1 LQNTAI
7 IRLVNGRLAWYAP
20 GASEEPRWL
29 DDEQVRDSLFALM
42 AEQRNAPCF
51 AVPGADV
58 RLLSL
63 GFTAEEKKHIGKSL
77 PFMLE
82 ERVAEDIEQLHF
94 ASVVLGKLELGVAL
108 CSTAKMQDWQDA
120 LADIPGIRLWLPEPL
135 LLPWRNDEWCIVL
148 EDDEAIVRF
157 GECDGFTVERGLLPA
172 MLAGLQSGQPQPG
185 AVIMYGGDQAADT
198 ALLPDDLQENVQW
211 RRGNLYSA
219 LLLGDTTPGVSVN
232 LLQGSFANRLPLARW
247 WQEWRAVAAIF
258 ALAFGLQW
266 IATYSDYRNLAQ
278 ENLALRS
285 AVLASF
291 RQTNPKGNAPD
302 PEKQLHRQLIAMRG
316 SGDSSGFVHLME
328 QVGAVIAGNK
338 GTSIDTI
345 NYNFNTRGGEM
356 RMNIL
361 AADFE
366 AVERVRADINSA
378 GLEAVMESSS
388 AQGDKVRAR
397 LRVGEKS

>member
-1 LQNTAI
+1 MQNTAI
-7 IRLVNGRLAWYAP
+7 IRLVNGRLAWFAP
-20 GASEEPRWL
+20 GASEAPRWL
-29 DDEQVRDSLFALM
+29 DDEQVRESLYALM

-58 RLLSL
+58 RLLRL

-94 ASVVLGKLELGVAL
+94 SSVTLGKLELGVAL
-108 CSTAKMQDWQDA
+108 CSTAKMRAWQDA
-120 LADIPGIRLWLPEPL
+120 LADFPGIRLWLPEPL
-135 LLPWRNDEWCIVL
+135 LLPWRSGEWCIVL
-148 EDDEAIVRF
+148 EGDEAIVRF
-157 GECDGFTVERGLLPA
+157 DECGGFTVERDLLPA
-172 MLAGLQSGQPQPG
+172 MLAGVQAGQPKPG
-185 AVIMYGGDQAADT
+185 AVIIYGGDQAADS
-198 ALLPDDLQENVQW
+198 ALVPDDLQENVQW

-219 LLLGDTTPGVSVN
+219 LLLGDTPGSSLN
-232 LLQGSFANRLPLARW
+232 LLQGSFAHRLPLARW
-247 WQEWRAVAAIF
+247 WREWRAVAAIF
-258 ALAFGLQW
+258 ALAFCLQW
-266 IATYSDYRNLAQ
+266 VATYSDYRNLER

-285 AVLASF
+285 AVEASY
-291 RQTNPKGNAPD
+291 RQVNPKGNAPK
-302 PEKQLHRQLIAMRG
+302 PESQLQRQLAAMRG
-316 SGDSSGFVHLME
+316 SGDASGFVHLME

-338 GTSIDTI
+338 GTTIDTI
-345 NYNFNTRGGEM
+345 NYNFSNRGGEM

-397 LRVGEKS
+397 LRVGDKS

>member
-1 LQNTAI
+1 MQNTAI

-29 DDEQVRDSLFALM
+29 DDEQVRESLYALM
-42 AEQRNAPCF
+42 AEQRSAPCF

-58 RLLSL
+58 RLLRL

-94 ASVVLGKLELGVAL
+94 SSVALGKLELGVAL
-108 CSTAKMQDWQDA
+108 CSTAKMRAWQDA
-120 LADIPGIRLWLPEPL
+120 LADFPGIRLWLPEPL
-135 LLPWRNDEWCIVL
+135 LLPWRSGEWCIVL
-148 EDDEAIVRF
+148 EGDEAIVRF
-157 GECDGFTVERGLLPA
+157 DECGGFTVERDLLPA
-172 MLAGLQSGQPQPG
+172 MLAGVQAGQPKPG
-185 AVIMYGGDQAADT
+185 AVIVYGDDQAADS
-198 ALLPDDLQENVQW
+198 ALVPDDLRESVQW

-219 LLLGDTTPGVSVN
+219 LLLGDTAGPSLN
-232 LLQGSFANRLPLARW
+232 LLQGSFAHRLPLARW
-247 WQEWRAVAAIF
+247 WREWRAVAAIF

-266 IATYSDYRNLAQ
+266 VATYSDYRNLER

-285 AVLASF
+285 AVEASY
-291 RQTNPKGNAPD
+291 RQVNPRGNAPK
-302 PEKQLHRQLIAMRG
+302 PESQLQRQLAAMRG
-316 SGDSSGFVHLME
+316 SGDASGFVHLME

-338 GTSIDTI
+338 GTTIDTI
-345 NYNFNTRGGEM
+345 NYNFSNRGGEM

-397 LRVGEKS
+397 LRVGDKS

>member
-1 LQNTAI
+1 MQNTAI

-20 GASEEPRWL
+20 GASEKPRWL
-29 DDEQVRDSLFALM
+29 DDEQVRESLYALM

-58 RLLSL
+58 RLLRL

-94 ASVVLGKLELGVAL
+94 SSVALGKLELGVAL
-108 CSTAKMQDWQDA
+108 CSTAKMRAWQDA
-120 LADIPGIRLWLPEPL
+120 LADFPGIRLWLPEPL
-135 LLPWRNDEWCIVL
+135 LLPWRSGEWCIVL
-148 EDDEAIVRF
+148 EGDEAIVRF
-157 GECDGFTVERGLLPA
+157 DECGGFTVERDLLPA
-172 MLAGLQSGQPQPG
+172 MLAGVQAGQPKPG
-185 AVIMYGGDQAADT
+185 AVIVYGDDQAADS
-198 ALLPDDLQENVQW
+198 ALVPDDLRESVQW

-219 LLLGDTTPGVSVN
+219 LLLGDTAGPSLN
-232 LLQGSFANRLPLARW
+232 LLQGSFAHRLPLARW
-247 WQEWRAVAAIF
+247 WREWRAVAAIF

-266 IATYSDYRNLAQ
+266 VATYSDYRNLER

-285 AVLASF
+285 AVEASY
-291 RQTNPKGNAPD
+291 RQVNPRGNAPK
-302 PEKQLHRQLIAMRG
+302 PESQLQRQLAALRG
-316 SGDSSGFVHLME
+316 SGDASGFVHLME

-338 GTSIDTI
+338 GTTIDTI
-345 NYNFNTRGGEM
+345 NYNFSNRGGEM

-397 LRVGEKS
+397 LRVGDKS

>member
-1 LQNTAI
+1 MQNTAI

-29 DDEQVRDSLFALM
+29 DDEQVRESLYALM

-58 RLLSL
+58 RLLRL

-94 ASVVLGKLELGVAL
+94 SSVALGKLELGVAL
-108 CSTAKMQDWQDA
+108 CSTAKMRAWQDA
-120 LADIPGIRLWLPEPL
+120 LADFPGIRLWLPEPL
-135 LLPWRNDEWCIVL
+135 LLPWRSGEWCIVL
-148 EDDEAIVRF
+148 EGDEAIVRF
-157 GECDGFTVERGLLPA
+157 DECGGFTVERDLLPA
-172 MLAGLQSGQPQPG
+172 MLAGVQAGQPKPG
-185 AVIMYGGDQAADT
+185 AVIIYGGDQAADS
-198 ALLPDDLQENVQW
+198 ALLPDDLQESVQW

-219 LLLGDTTPGVSVN
+219 LLLGDTPGSSLN
-232 LLQGSFANRLPLARW
+232 LLQGSFAHRLPLARW
-247 WQEWRAVAAIF
+247 WREWRAVAAIF
-258 ALAFGLQW
+258 ALAFCLQW
-266 IATYSDYRNLAQ
+266 VATYSEYRNLEQ

-285 AVLASF
+285 AVEASY
-291 RQTNPKGNAPD
+291 RQVNPKGNAPK
-302 PEKQLHRQLIAMRG
+302 PESQLQRQLAAMRG
-316 SGDSSGFVHLME
+316 SGDASGFVHLME

-338 GTSIDTI
+338 GTTIDTI
-345 NYNFNTRGGEM
+345 NYNFSNRGGEM

-397 LRVGEKS
+397 LRVGDKS

>member
-29 DDEQVRDSLFALM
+29 DDEQVRESLYALM

-58 RLLSL
+58 RLLRL

-94 ASVVLGKLELGVAL
+94 SSVALGKLELGVAF
-108 CSTAKMQDWQDA
+108 CSTAKMRAWQDA
-120 LADIPGIRLWLPEPL
+120 LADFPGIRLWLPEPL
-135 LLPWRNDEWCIVL
+135 LLPWRSGEWCIVL
-148 EDDEAIVRF
+148 EGDEAIVRF
-157 GECDGFTVERGLLPA
+157 DECGGFTVERDLLPA
-172 MLAGLQSGQPQPG
+172 MLAGVQAGQPKPG
-185 AVIMYGGDQAADT
+185 AVIVYGDDQVADS
-198 ALLPDDLQENVQW
+198 ALVPDDLRESVQW

-219 LLLGDTTPGVSVN
+219 LLLGDTAGPSLN
-232 LLQGSFANRLPLARW
+232 LLQGSFAHRLPLARW
-247 WQEWRAVAAIF
+247 WREWRAVAAIF

-266 IATYSDYRNLAQ
+266 VATYSDYRNLER

-285 AVLASF
+285 AVEASY
-291 RQTNPKGNAPD
+291 RQVNPRGNAPK
-302 PEKQLHRQLIAMRG
+302 PESQLQRQLAALRG
-316 SGDSSGFVHLME
+316 SGDASGFVHLME

-338 GTSIDTI
+338 GTTIDTI
-345 NYNFNTRGGEM
+345 NYNFSNRGGEM

-397 LRVGEKS
+397 LRVGDKS

>member
-1 LQNTAI
+1 MQNSAV

-29 DDEQVRDSLFALM
+29 DDEQVRESLYALM

-58 RLLSL
+58 RLLRL
-63 GFTAEEKKHIGKSL
+63 GFTPEEKKHIGKSL

-94 ASVVLGKLELGVAL
+94 SSVALGKLELGVAL
-108 CSTAKMQDWQDA
+108 CSKAKMRVWQDA
-120 LADIPGIRLWLPEPL
+120 LADFPGIRQWLPEPL
-135 LLPWRNDEWCIVL
+135 LLPWHSGEWCIVL
-148 EDDEAIVRF
+148 EDAEAVVRF
-157 GECDGFTVERGLLPA
+157 DECGGFTVERDLLPA
-172 MLAGLQSGQPQPG
+172 MLDSLHSGQPEPG
-185 AVIMYGGDQAADT
+185 AVIIYGGDQAADT
-198 ALLPDDLQENVQW
+198 ALLPEDLQKNVQW
-211 RRGNLYSA
+211 RRGNLYAA
-219 LLLGDTTPGVSVN
+219 LLLGDAPKVSLN
-232 LLQGSFANRLPLARW
+232 LLQGHFANRLPLARW

-266 IATYSDYRNLAQ
+266 VATYSDYRNLER

-285 AVLASF
+285 AVEASY
-291 RQTNPKGNAPD
+291 RQVNPRGNAPK
-302 PEKQLHRQLIAMRG
+302 PESQLQRQLAAMRG
-316 SGDSSGFVHLME
+316 SGDASGFVHLME

-345 NYNFNTRGGEM
+345 NYNFNNGGGEM

-388 AQGDKVRAR
+388 TQGDKVRAR
-397 LRVGEKS
+397 LRVGDKS

>member
-29 DDEQVRDSLFALM
+29 DDEQVRESLYALM

-58 RLLSL
+58 RLLRL

-94 ASVVLGKLELGVAL
+94 SSVALGKLELGVAL
-108 CSTAKMQDWQDA
+108 CSTAKMRAWQDA
-120 LADIPGIRLWLPEPL
+120 LADFPGIRLWLPEPL
-135 LLPWRNDEWCIVL
+135 LLPWRSGEWCIVL
-148 EDDEAIVRF
+148 EGDEAIVRF
-157 GECDGFTVERGLLPA
+157 DECGGFTVERDLLPA
-172 MLAGLQSGQPQPG
+172 MLAGVQAGQPKPG
-185 AVIMYGGDQAADT
+185 AVIIYGGDQAADS
-198 ALLPDDLQENVQW
+198 ALLPDDLQESVQW

-219 LLLGDTTPGVSVN
+219 LLLGDTPGSSLN
-232 LLQGSFANRLPLARW
+232 LLQGSFAHRLPLARW
-247 WQEWRAVAAIF
+247 WREWRAVAAIF
-258 ALAFGLQW
+258 ALAFCLQW
-266 IATYSDYRNLAQ
+266 VATYSEYRNLEQ

-285 AVLASF
+285 AVEASY
-291 RQTNPKGNAPD
+291 RQVNPKGNAPK
-302 PEKQLHRQLIAMRG
+302 PESQLQRQLAAMRG
-316 SGDSSGFVHLME
+316 SGDASGFVHLME

-338 GTSIDTI
+338 GTTIDTI
-345 NYNFNTRGGEM
+345 NYNFSNRGGEM

-397 LRVGEKS
+397 LRVGDKS

>member
-29 DDEQVRDSLFALM
+29 DDGQVRESLYALM

-58 RLLSL
+58 RLLRL

-94 ASVVLGKLELGVAL
+94 SSVALGKLELGVAL
-108 CSTAKMQDWQDA
+108 CSTAKMRIWQDT
-120 LADIPGIRLWLPEPL
+120 LADFPGIRLWLPEPL
-135 LLPWRNDEWCIVL
+135 LLPWRSGEWCIVL
-148 EDDEAIVRF
+148 EGDEAIVRF
-157 GECDGFTVERGLLPA
+157 DECGGFTVERDLLPA
-172 MLAGLQSGQPQPG
+172 MLAGVQAGQPKPG
-185 AVIMYGGDQAADT
+185 AVIVYGDDQAADS
-198 ALLPDDLQENVQW
+198 ALVPDDLRESVQW

-219 LLLGDTTPGVSVN
+219 LLLGDTAGPSLN
-232 LLQGSFANRLPLARW
+232 LLQGSFAHRLPLARW
-247 WQEWRAVAAIF
+247 WREWRAVAAIF

-266 IATYSDYRNLAQ
+266 VATYSDYRNLER

-285 AVLASF
+285 AVEASY
-291 RQTNPKGNAPD
+291 RQVNPRGNAPK
-302 PEKQLHRQLIAMRG
+302 PESQLQRQLAALRG
-316 SGDSSGFVHLME
+316 SGDASGFVHLME

-338 GTSIDTI
+338 GTTIDTI
-345 NYNFNTRGGEM
+345 NYNFSNRGGEM

-397 LRVGEKS
+397 LRVGDKS

>member
-20 GASEEPRWL
+20 GASEKPRWL
-29 DDEQVRDSLFALM
+29 DDEQVRESLYALM

-58 RLLSL
+58 RLLRL

-82 ERVAEDIEQLHF
+82 ERVAEDIEKLHF
-94 ASVVLGKLELGVAL
+94 SSVALGKLELGVAL
-108 CSTAKMQDWQDA
+108 CSTAKMRAWQDA
-120 LADIPGIRLWLPEPL
+120 LADFPGIRLWLPEPL
-135 LLPWRNDEWCIVL
+135 LLPWRSGEWCIVL
-148 EDDEAIVRF
+148 EGDEAIVRF
-157 GECDGFTVERGLLPA
+157 DECGGFTVERDLLPA
-172 MLAGLQSGQPQPG
+172 MLAGVQAGQPKPG
-185 AVIMYGGDQAADT
+185 AVIVYGDDQAADS
-198 ALLPDDLQENVQW
+198 ALVPDDLRESVQW

-219 LLLGDTTPGVSVN
+219 LLLGDTAGPSLN
-232 LLQGSFANRLPLARW
+232 LLQGSFAHRLPLARW
-247 WQEWRAVAAIF
+247 WREWRAVAAIF

-266 IATYSDYRNLAQ
+266 VATYSDYRNLER

-285 AVLASF
+285 AVEASY
-291 RQTNPKGNAPD
+291 RQVNPRGNAPK
-302 PEKQLHRQLIAMRG
+302 PESQLQRQLAALRG
-316 SGDSSGFVHLME
+316 SGDASGFVHLME

-338 GTSIDTI
+338 GTTIDTI
-345 NYNFNTRGGEM
+345 NYNFSNRGGEM

-397 LRVGEKS
+397 LRVGDKS

>member
-1 LQNTAI
+1 LQNSAI

-29 DDEQVRDSLFALM
+29 DDEQVRESLYALM
-42 AEQRNAPCF
+42 AEQRNTPCF

-58 RLLSL
+58 RLLRL
-63 GFTAEEKKHIGKSL
+63 GLTPEEKKHIGKSL

-94 ASVVLGKLELGVAL
+94 ASIALGKLELGVAL
-108 CSTAKMQDWQDA
+108 CSTAKMHAWQDA
-120 LADIPGIRLWLPEPL
+120 LADFPGIRQWLPEPL
-135 LLPWRNDEWCIVL
+135 LLPWRNGEWCIVL
-148 EDDEAIVRF
+148 DTDEAVVRF
-157 GECDGFTVERGLLPA
+157 DECGGFTVERDLLPA
-172 MLAGLQSGQPQPG
+172 MLAGLQSGQPEPG
-185 AVIMYGGDQAADT
+185 AVIIYGGDQAADT
-198 ALLPDDLQENVQW
+198 ALVPEDLQKSVQW

-219 LLLGDTTPGVSVN
+219 LLLADAPNASLN
-232 LLQGSFANRLPLARW
+232 LLQGDFANRLPLARW
-247 WQEWRAVAAIF
+247 WGEWRAVAAIC
-258 ALAFGLQW
+258 ALALGLQW
-266 IATYSDYRNLAQ
+266 LSTYSDFRHLER

-285 AVLASF
+285 AVEASY
-291 RQTNPKGNAPD
+291 RQVNPRGNAPK
-302 PEKQLHRQLIAMRG
+302 PESQLQRQLAAMRG
-316 SGDSSGFVHLME
+316 SGDASGFVHLME
-328 QVGAVIAGNK
+328 QVGTVIAGNK

-345 NYNFNTRGGEM
+345 NYNFNNGGGEM

-397 LRVGEKS
+397 LRVGDKS

>member
-1 LQNTAI
+1 MQNTAI

-29 DDEQVRDSLFALM
+29 DDEQVRESLYALM

-58 RLLSL
+58 RLLRL

-94 ASVVLGKLELGVAL
+94 SSVALGKLELGVAL
-108 CSTAKMQDWQDA
+108 CSTAKMRAWQDA
-120 LADIPGIRLWLPEPL
+120 LADFPGIRLWLPEPL
-135 LLPWRNDEWCIVL
+135 LLPWRSGEWCIVL
-148 EDDEAIVRF
+148 EGDEAIVRF
-157 GECDGFTVERGLLPA
+157 DECGGFTVERDLLPA
-172 MLAGLQSGQPQPG
+172 MLAGVQAGQPKPG
-185 AVIMYGGDQAADT
+185 AVIIYGGDQAADS
-198 ALLPDDLQENVQW
+198 ALVPDDLQESVQW

-219 LLLGDTTPGVSVN
+219 LLLGDTPGSSLN
-232 LLQGSFANRLPLARW
+232 LLQGSFAHRLPLARW
-247 WQEWRAVAAIF
+247 WREWRAVAAIF

-266 IATYSDYRNLAQ
+266 VATYSDYRNLER

-285 AVLASF
+285 AVEASY
-291 RQTNPKGNAPD
+291 RQVNPKGNAPK
-302 PEKQLHRQLIAMRG
+302 PESQLQRQLAAMRG
-316 SGDSSGFVHLME
+316 SGDASGFVHLME

-338 GTSIDTI
+338 GTTIDTI
-345 NYNFNTRGGEM
+345 NYNFSNRGGEM

-397 LRVGEKS
+397 LRVGDKS

>member
-1 LQNTAI
+1 MQNSAI

-29 DDEQVRDSLFALM
+29 DDEQVRESLYALM
-42 AEQRNAPCF
+42 AEQRNTPCF

-58 RLLSL
+58 RLLRL
-63 GFTAEEKKHIGKSL
+63 GLTPEEKKHIGKSL

-94 ASVVLGKLELGVAL
+94 ASIALGKLELGVAL
-108 CSTAKMQDWQDA
+108 CSTAKMHAWQDA
-120 LADIPGIRLWLPEPL
+120 LADFPGIRQWLPEPL
-135 LLPWRNDEWCIVL
+135 LLPWRNGEWCIVL
-148 EDDEAIVRF
+148 DTDEAVVRF
-157 GECDGFTVERGLLPA
+157 DECGGFTVERDLLPA
-172 MLAGLQSGQPQPG
+172 MLAGLQSGQPEPG
-185 AVIMYGGDQAADT
+185 AVIIYGGDQAADT
-198 ALLPDDLQENVQW
+198 ALVPEDLQKSVQW

-219 LLLGDTTPGVSVN
+219 LLLADAPNASLN
-232 LLQGSFANRLPLARW
+232 LLQGDFANRLPLARW
-247 WQEWRAVAAIF
+247 WGEWRAVAAIC
-258 ALAFGLQW
+258 ALALGLQW
-266 IATYSDYRNLAQ
+266 LSTYSDFRHLER

-285 AVLASF
+285 AVEASY
-291 RQTNPKGNAPD
+291 RQVNPRGNAPK
-302 PEKQLHRQLIAMRG
+302 PESQLQRQLAAMRG
-316 SGDSSGFVHLME
+316 SGDASGFVHLME
-328 QVGAVIAGNK
+328 QVGTVIAGNK

-345 NYNFNTRGGEM
+345 NYNFNNGGGEM

-397 LRVGEKS
+397 LRVGDKS

>member
-1 LQNTAI
+1 MQNTAI

-20 GASEEPRWL
+20 GASEAPRWL
-29 DDEQVRDSLFALM
+29 DDEQVRESLYALM

-58 RLLSL
+58 RLLRL

-94 ASVVLGKLELGVAL
+94 SSVALGKLELGVAL
-108 CSTAKMQDWQDA
+108 CSTAKMRAWQDA
-120 LADIPGIRLWLPEPL
+120 LADFPGIRLWLPEPL
-135 LLPWRNDEWCIVL
+135 LLPWRSGEWCIVL
-148 EDDEAIVRF
+148 EGDEAIVRF
-157 GECDGFTVERGLLPA
+157 DECGGFTVERDLLPA
-172 MLAGLQSGQPQPG
+172 MLAGVQAGQPKPG
-185 AVIMYGGDQAADT
+185 AVIIYGGDQAADS
-198 ALLPDDLQENVQW
+198 ALVPDDLQENVQW

-219 LLLGDTTPGVSVN
+219 LLLGDTPGSSLN
-232 LLQGSFANRLPLARW
+232 LLQGSFAHRLPLARW
-247 WQEWRAVAAIF
+247 WREWRAVAAIF
-258 ALAFGLQW
+258 ALAFCLQW
-266 IATYSDYRNLAQ
+266 VATYSDYRNLER

-285 AVLASF
+285 AVEASY
-291 RQTNPKGNAPD
+291 RQVNPKGNAPK
-302 PEKQLHRQLIAMRG
+302 PESQLQRQLAAMRG
-316 SGDSSGFVHLME
+316 SGDASGFVHLME

-338 GTSIDTI
+338 GTTIDTI
-345 NYNFNTRGGEM
+345 NYNFSNRGGEM

-397 LRVGEKS
+397 LRVGDKS